1 VAADQQ
7 VVNHRK
13 TLYLCDARI
22 KGRGERRFF
31 ETKREAE
38 GWQQQQRIKRH
49 NEGGKAL
56 DDRELAAY
64 GWNVA
69 DAIRFTLEHLRKQTA
84 SVPLESAV
92 NELIEAK
99 EGAGR
104 SERYCKDLRLRLGR
118 LCAAFDRKTIAQIS
132 TADLERFLSDLNVAA
147 ETRNTFRRDMRTL
160 WSFAEKRGWATATK
174 AKTIAEP
181 PGCLDA
187 GVGGGVAW
195 GVERQRFVGIP
206 HHRAFRWPA
215 RYEIKALDLA

>member
-1 VAADQQ
+1 M
-7 VVNHRK
+7 
-13 TLYLCDARI
+13 YLCDARI

-31 ETKREAE
+31 ETKREVE

-49 NEGGKAL
+49 NEGGKAF

-99 EGAGR
+99 ERAGR

-118 LCAAFDRKTIAQIS
+118 LCAAFDCKTIAQIS
-132 TADLERFLSDLNVAA
+132 TADLERFLCDLNVAA

-160 WSFAEKRGWATATK
+160 RSFAEKRGWATAMTAKNTEK
-174 AKTIAEP
+174 AKTISGP
-181 PGCLDA
+181 Q
-187 GVGGGVAW
+187 VS
-195 GVERQRFVGIP
+195 
-206 HHRAFRWPA
+206 
-215 RYEIKALDLA
+215 